1 MTASYRVSP
10 GGGIEGCSGLYT
22 SRPKDRLFAKRSA
35 GWYLIDFARSRHT
48 NPARIPVI
56 VNADW
61 YYSRNG
67 EGMYERLTDQLFLR
81 VDETDEAEAREVCM
95 RFAEELA
102 GTAPGYWQ

>member
-10 GGGIEGCSGLYT
+10 GGGIEGCSGFYT

-61 YYSRNG
+61 YYTSRF
-67 EGMYERLTDQLFLR
+67 Y
-81 VDETDEAEAREVCM
+81 REV
-95 RFAEELA
+95 REALA
-102 GTAPGYWQ
+102 AMGASRSD